1 MTTIQVKPQDTLS
14 TIAARVFPGQDVTRF
29 REILDQNPDLDVF
42 SDLPEN
48 FNLQLPSNEQ
58 IQSYAQ
64 PVLTKIASSL
74 GGAKG
79 FLGQAEQ
86 IISQVS
92 GKLPPELQGYAKEAL
107 DFVSEANGIV
117 GQAETVLGE
126 AEAGLRDYGGQ
137 ATNLIQWL
145 LSGKA

>member
-1 MTTIQVKPQDTLS
+1 MTTITTQPQDSLS
-14 TIAARVFPGQDVTRF
+14 TIAARVFPGRDVTRF
-29 REILDQNPDLDVF
+29 REILDQNPELDVF

-48 FNLQLPSNEQ
+48 FNLQLPSTEQ

-86 IISQVS
+86 MISQVS

-107 DFVSEANGIV
+107 QLTAEANGVI
-117 GQAETVLGE
+117 GQAESVLGE

-137 ATNLIQWL
+137 GTNLIQWL